1 MTRNCIV
8 IANLANFTGTI
19 NHGIKNDDGSYQKL
33 RVDYNE
39 LLRYLV
45 GDRKLL
51 GAYVISQQDTTST
64 NPKSLEAMQANQR
77 FVQKLK
83 NFGWTPIRV
92 SYNSQEHDMSGVLD
106 AIWQNS
112 LTPLVDAEGKWT
124 INPALTDVVFVNG
137 SAAWF
142 DIINAYFD
150 SGFQVEV
157 AYPKSATSKLLT
169 ANFAFLDTTQFL
181 FWSNQQLSEKGS
193 VKP

>member
-1 MTRNCIV
+1 M
-8 IANLANFTGTI
+8 
-19 NHGIKNDDGSYQKL
+19 KNADGSYQKL

-39 LLRYLV
+39 LLQYLV

-92 SYNSQEHDMSGVLD
+92 SYNSQENDMSGVLD

-112 LTPLVDAEGKWT
+112 LTPLVDEEGKWT
-124 INPALTDVVFVNG
+124 INPSLTDVVFVNG

-142 DIINAYFD
+142 EIINAYFD

-181 FWSNQQLSEKGS
+181 FWSNQQLTEKGS
-193 VKP
+193 AKQ